1 MTAGMN
7 TKKAADETPHPPIVS
22 REEWL
27 AERKK
32 LLSEEKE

>member
-1 MTAGMN
+1 MTRTVTTIA
-7 TKKAADETPHPPIVS
+7 HPDIVS

-32 LLSEEKE
+32 LRSPIPIASST